1 MNRSSC
7 CLLALSALVW
17 AGCQKTESAPPPPAK
32 AAEPRSTW
40 AEGLGFAADAN
51 GYADRPASATAAPA
65 ASAPTPAPASVN
77 NPPSLAGKPIRHTI
91 TSRDGRTLDALLLSR
106 SSDAVKV
113 RRVADGHEFVLP
125 FAKISEADESFIR
138 QSSLTVLPGY

>member
-1 MNRSSC
+1 MNRSSR

-17 AGCQKTESAPPPPAK
+17 AGCQKTESTPPPPAK
-32 AAEPRSTW
+32 AAEPRATW

-51 GYADRPASATAAPA
+51 GYADRPAPAPAAPA
-65 ASAPTPAPASVN
+65 AAASAPAPVNTPSA
-77 NPPSLAGKPIRHTI
+77 LAGKPIRHTI
-91 TSRDGRTLDALLLSR
+91 TSRDGRSLEAFLLSR

-138 QSSLTVLPGY
+138 QSPLTVLPGY

>member
-17 AGCQKTESAPPPPAK
+17 AGCQKTEPAPPPPAK
-32 AAEPRSTW
+32 AAEPRATW
-40 AEGLGFAADAN
+40 AEGLGFASDAN
-51 GYADRPASATAAPA
+51 GYADRPAPAAPA
-65 ASAPTPAPASVN
+65 APTPAPASVD
-77 NPPSLAGKPIRHTI
+77 NPPSFAGKPIRHTI
-91 TSRDGRTLDALLLSR
+91 TSRDGRVLDALLLSR

-138 QSSLTVLPGY
+138 QSPLTVLPGY

>member
-1 MNRSSC
+1 MNRSSR

-51 GYADRPASATAAPA
+51 GYADRPAPAPAAPA
-65 ASAPTPAPASVN
+65 AAAPAPAPVD

-138 QSSLTVLPGY
+138 QSPLTVLPGY

>member
-1 MNRSSC
+1 MNRSSR

-17 AGCQKTESAPPPPAK
+17 AGCQKTEPAPPPPANS
-32 AAEPRSTW
+32 AEPRSTW

-51 GYADRPASATAAPA
+51 GYADRPAPAAPA
-65 ASAPTPAPASVN
+65 AAAPAPAPAPAD
-77 NPPSLAGKPIRHTI
+77 NPPSSAGKPIRHTL
-91 TSRDGRTLDALLLSR
+91 TSRDGRILDAFLLSR

-125 FAKISEADESFIR
+125 FAKISEADERFIR
-138 QSSLTVLPGY
+138 QSPLPVLPGY